1 MNNFVFHAIWSFFAT
16 SHGNSHC
23 GAIGGTMK
31 RKIARESL
39 QIPVAKQ
46 ILIFKAVE
54 EFCKENIV
62 GMKLFYIYKKDM
74 VHITEILDVR
84 YLLGDTITGKTSCHH
99 FEPLSATSIKGKQL
113 SNEYL

>member
-1 MNNFVFHAIWSFFAT
+1 MWSFFAT

-39 QIPVAKQ
+39 QIPITKQ
-46 ILIFKAVE
+46 VLIFKVVE
-54 EFCKENIV
+54 EFCKEKIV
-62 GMKLFYIYKKDM
+62 GINFFSIYNKDM
-74 VHITEILDVR
+74 EHVTEILDAR
-84 YLLGDTITGKTSCHH
+84 YLLGDTITGKTSCHN